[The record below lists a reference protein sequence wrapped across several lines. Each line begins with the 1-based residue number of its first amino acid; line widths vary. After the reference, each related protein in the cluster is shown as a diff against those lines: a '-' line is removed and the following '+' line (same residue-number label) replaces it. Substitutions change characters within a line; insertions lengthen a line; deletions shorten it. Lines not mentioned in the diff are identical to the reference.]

1 MILIFFFRSLWWL
14 VSFRW
19 LYNVIR
25 ILWIIANNLYVIPAY
40 FAWMVIFSPIF
51 LVSPSIFWGIE
62 DVLFGWLLNM
72 VACWNHTGIY
82 VLQDRIRKL
91 KINFSKISVKMI
103 WWNVFFRTIFKHI
116 CNRTV
121 ELNKLWQNLMLICHT
136 MHIFAVQW
144 CWEIFLNCHFDQKF
158 GQEGFPHH
166 HHWWDLLYY
175 ESFFWILSS

>member
-1 MILIFFFRSLWWL
+1 MIEELLLNNFTNNLYKKILCICTNFFYNYFFRSLWWL

-82 VLQDRIRKL
+82 VLQDWIRKL
-91 KINFSKISVKMI
+91 EINFSKISV
-103 WWNVFFRTIFKHI
+103 
-116 CNRTV
+116 
-121 ELNKLWQNLMLICHT
+121 
-136 MHIFAVQW
+136 
-144 CWEIFLNCHFDQKF
+144 
-158 GQEGFPHH
+158 
-166 HHWWDLLYY
+166 
-175 ESFFWILSS
+175 